1 MSKLRIGTTYRTARP
16 YPSRTSLDIPELKDG
31 LPNYFYATHLYDHAL
46 LLLEKGIN
54 TIQSVKTQHGFR
66 RPAILIS
73 TSPHK
78 HGSEATPWQD
88 QLDSDRGYVKYFG
101 DNRSAKSPET
111 AQGNSA
117 LLELFRQH
125 NSGDRNIR
133 INAAPILIFE
143 RKNVDGRAKG
153 NVKFHGVALVTSAS
167 LVTQYQSAIGYFV
180 NYVFEFTILKMND
193 ENEELDFTWINKR
206 RAIEVSNETCYELAP
221 SAWKDWID
229 HGTLNVA
236 KNRRRVSTLKIIKKA
251 EQVPQ
256 PKSLEEKCLQE
267 IYRFFTETKKHH
279 FELLANKITGQIVS
293 DSGAKYVE
301 GWVTR
306 ASGDKGVDFVSRL
319 DIGSGFA
326 TTKIVILGQAK
337 CEKPTNPTSG
347 KDLARTVAR
356 LKRGW
361 IGAYVTTS
369 YFSDSNQVEMIDDE
383 YPLITIG
390 GLQVAKAAMQLTE
403 SGGFKST
410 KEFLLE
416 IERQYIDS
424 VSDKRPEDILNF

>member
-1 MSKLRIGTTYRTARP
+1 MGTLRIGTTYRTARP
-16 YPSRTSLDIPELKDG
+16 YPSRTSLDIPEIKDG
-31 LPNYFYATHLYDHAL
+31 LPNYFHETHLFGHAL

-54 TIQSVKTQHGFR
+54 TIQPVKTTKGFR

-78 HGSEATPWQD
+78 HGSESTPWQD

-101 DNRSAKSPET
+101 DNRSAKSPEL

-117 LLELFRQH
+117 LLDLFKQH
-125 NSGDRNIR
+125 NSGDRNVR
-133 INAAPILIFE
+133 LNAAPLLIFE

-167 LVTQYQSAIGYFV
+167 LVTQYQRNIGYFV
-180 NYVFEFTILKMND
+180 NYVFEFTILKMNN
-193 ENEELDFTWINKR
+193 ENEELDFTWINR
-206 RAIEVSNETCYELAP
+206 RRSSDFTNESCYESAP
-221 SAWKDWID
+221 LSWKDWVD

-236 KNRRRVSTLKIIKKA
+236 RNRRRVSTLKIIKKS

-256 PKSLEEKCLQE
+256 PKSLEEKCLKE
-267 IYRFFTETKKHH
+267 IYQFFTETKKHH

-293 DSGAKYVE
+293 DSGANYVE

-306 ASGDKGVDFVSRL
+306 ASGDKGVDFVSRI

-337 CEKPTNPTSG
+337 CEKLTIPTSG

-369 YFSDSNQVEMIDDE
+369 FFSDSNQLEMIDDE

-390 GLQVAKAAMQLTE
+390 GLQVAKAVMRLTE
-403 SGGFKST
+403 SGGFKSI
-410 KEFLLE
+410 KEFLSE
-416 IERQYIDS
+416 IEKQYLDS
-424 VSDKRPEDILNF
+424 VSDNRPEDIINL